1 MLDGMTNIKASEV
14 LKEIKYYTEDLPPY
28 SPDEVAEALEMAIK
42 ALDQRWIPVS
52 ERLPEFTADYKVT
65 VGINYDGGGMFPE
78 VRIALYNKVYKCWV
92 VHESDRAIVGDVIAW
107 MPLPDPY
114 EEDEE
119 DDGCKRSNN

>member
-14 LKEIKYYTEDLPPY
+14 LKELKDYTEDLPHY
-28 SPDEVAEALEMAIK
+28 SSDEVAEALEMAIK
-42 ALDQRWIPVS
+42 ALEQRWIPVS

-92 VHESDRAIVGDVIAW
+92 VYESDRAIVGDVIAW
-107 MPLPDPY
+107 MPSLPEPY
-114 EEDEE
+114 KEDAE
-119 DDGCKRSNN
+119 